1 MKKVLIAGA
10 GSYIG
15 NSIEKLLGNYRADY
29 RIDTVDLKKDSWRK
43 QNFSEYD
50 VILYVAGVAHR
61 KETKKNAPLYY
72 KVNRDLAVEVAQ
84 QAKKS
89 GVRHFILFSSMN
101 VYGMVTGY
109 ITKNTL
115 PKPQSSYGK
124 SKLEADQEILKMANA
139 AFTVAVLR
147 PPMVYG
153 KGCKGNYNGLIKIAK
168 QSPVFPDINNNRSMI
183 AIENLSF
190 FVKEIIDKERGG
202 IFHPQNKEYVNTKEM
217 VKRLAK
223 VYGKS
228 IHIIRVPEQV
238 IKKIPLTM
246 LKKVFGDLMYEKDDI
261 CSFISFE
268 ESIK

>member
-1 MKKVLIAGA
+1 
-10 GSYIG
+10 
-15 NSIEKLLGNYRADY
+15 
-29 RIDTVDLKKDSWRK
+29 
-43 QNFSEYD
+43 
-50 VILYVAGVAHR
+50 
-61 KETKKNAPLYY
+61 
-72 KVNRDLAVEVAQ
+72 
-84 QAKKS
+84 
-89 GVRHFILFSSMN
+89 
-101 VYGMVTGY
+101 
-109 ITKNTL
+109 
-115 PKPQSSYGK
+115 
-124 SKLEADQEILKMANA
+124 
-139 AFTVAVLR
+139 
-147 PPMVYG
+147 
-153 KGCKGNYNGLIKIAK
+153 
-168 QSPVFPDINNNRSMI
+168 MI